1 MSKEQKP
8 DSDQQQFWQ
17 MVLETFK
24 SSGLSV
30 RQFCKQEGL
39 PEPAFYTWRKK
50 LTKVDDPEA
59 DKEEVC
65 QSEPFI
71 QVSMPTD
78 KHGGFELILTSG
90 NTLRI
95 SSDTD
100 SKTLVNVLSALCEAG
115 LC

>member
-1 MSKEQKP
+1 MSNAKKS
-8 DSDQQQFWQ
+8 DTDQQQFWQ
-17 MVLETFK
+17 MVIETWQN
-24 SSGLSV
+24 SGMSV

-39 PEPAFYTWRKK
+39 SEPSFYSWRKK
-50 LTKVDDPEA
+50 LAKVEEPEA

-65 QSEPFI
+65 QPGPFI

-78 KHGGFELILTSG
+78 QHGGLELVLSSG

-95 SSDTD
+95 SKATD
-100 SKTLVNVLSALCEAG
+100 SKTLTDVLSALREVG